1 MMPLLLLAIAPS
13 VSALSFPS
21 LRTPH
26 DVDFRSLGDLSIA
39 LGPQSASYDRAGCMS
54 PKSEHFIRRPLP
66 GQPAAFRIELH
77 KGKTP
82 LNPTRYRAGGQS
94 LES

>member
-1 MMPLLLLAIAPS
+1 MPLLLLAIAPS

-39 LGPQSASYDRAGCMS
+39 LGPQSASGDRASDDGVTCHPNLNIS
-54 PKSEHFIRRPLP
+54 SVVLCPVSQLLSGLNFT
-66 GQPAAFRIELH
+66 
-77 KGKTP
+77 KGR
-82 LNPTRYRAGGQS
+82 L
-94 LES
+94 L